1 MELTFD
7 TKKDELLAG
16 PGIPFFIEY
25 PELHSNLDV
34 TLHLEGTMTCGV
46 LDEKL
51 LSAADAA
58 ALRSDVCSSLAIA
71 VSAAAERI
79 GHPLRIPDH
88 AEELSASVRDRL
100 AKRWAELYG
109 AEPGAITVTDVSID
123 PEDRAMMEKMEG
135 YREFSQKTPEEQKN
149 AMTEML
155 RTAQEEAL
163 NRLPSKTESWTCACG
178 AVNRGNYCTEC
189 GKIRLWA
196 CECGTLNAGDFC
208 TNCGKSRAQGA
219 APLNRG

>member
-1 MELTFD
+1 MELAFD
-7 TKKDELLAG
+7 TKKDELLAE
-16 PGIPFFIEY
+16 PGILFFVEY
-25 PELHSNLDV
+25 PELRSNLDV
-34 TLHLEGTMTCGV
+34 TIHLEGTMTCGV

-51 LSAADAA
+51 LSAADTE

-71 VSAAAERI
+71 VSEAAERI
-79 GHPLRIPDH
+79 GHPQRIPDH
-88 AEELSASVRDRL
+88 AEELSASVRSRL

-109 AEPGAITVTDVSID
+109 LEPGAIAVTDVSIS
-123 PEDRAMMEKMEG
+123 PEDRAMMEKMEE
-135 YREFSQKTPEEQKN
+135 YRGFSQKTPEELN
-149 AMTEML
+149 DALAEML
-155 RTAQEEAL
+155 RSAQEEAL
-163 NRLPSKTESWTCACG
+163 NSLPSKTESWTCACG

-219 APLNRG
+219 AARNNG